1 MQVFTIDVDFSTHDD
16 LQRGVT
22 SLGFR
27 RVRVLADSGDQASL
41 IAAQMVAAVH
51 GVMPT
56 ATTHCI

>member
-1 MQVFTIDVDFSTHDD
+1 MQTFTIDVSYSTHYD
-16 LQRGVT
+16 LQKGIT
-22 SLGFR
+22 QLGFR

-41 IAAQMVAAVH
+41 IAAQIVACH